1 VNLNGWDTVSIL
13 DMQQVNTQLASRLGE
28 LVMDFQ
34 TSWADGFAGSYTASG
49 KFGAWSITGGS
60 GSDIYLTLPI
70 TSGTLAPQG
79 AAPGKQTDISG
90 MAVTVIVNLEWVP
103 SAVSSQ
109 GKSLQFALQQVT
121 TPGAARQPGG
131 ISVKSVT
138 DPRGTGFGS
147 QVGSGVANT
156 LLDNKDKITFIFAQ
170 TGVVSTAT
178 ATWLQPKESAY
189 SFHQPQG
196 GGQYLAILSVTSDR
210 DISGLSSN
218 IDSGI
223 ASSQYPLSFAVS
235 GDLFLANVI
244 LPALPGA
251 FPQSNLSDFAY
262 ANGAIT
268 LARQFNLSAV
278 QAGAIW
284 YTPTVTSLAI
294 TINANALKNAT
305 SGSVYLDLPNA
316 YMDFSATTNNVL
328 TYTPAN
334 EAFTFQKDPNPV
346 TSTNDRVPWY
356 DYILTLGAIGAAI
369 TAIVLAAVESGV
381 SSSLTGSNLAG
392 SLSTAP
398 ATSVKWQGLEQI
410 TVESGSLNDCFLL
423 LANVA

>member
-1 VNLNGWDTVSIL
+1 
-13 DMQQVNTQLASRLGE
+13 MQQVNAQLAKRLSE
-28 LVMDFQ
+28 LVMTFQ
-34 TSWADGFAGSYTASG
+34 TAWVDGFSGAYTASG
-49 KFGAWSITGGS
+49 TFGPWSITGGS

-70 TSGTLAPQG
+70 ASGTLAPLG
-79 AAPGKQTDISG
+79 GTKEAQTDIGG
-90 MAVTVIVNLEWVP
+90 MTVTVIVNLEWVP
-103 SAVSSQ
+103 STVSPQ
-109 GKSLQFALQQVT
+109 GKSLQFALQEVT
-121 TPGAARQPGG
+121 APDAARQPGG
-131 ISVKSVT
+131 ISVKSVS
-138 DPRGTGFGS
+138 DPRNTGFGS
-147 QVGSGVANT
+147 EVGSGIANT

-178 ATWLQPKESAY
+178 ATWLEPKQSTY
-189 SFHQPQG
+189 SFHQPVG
-196 GGQYLAILSVTSDR
+196 GDQYLAILSVTSGR

-223 ASSQYPLSFAVS
+223 ASSQYPLSVAIS

-251 FPQSNLSDFAY
+251 FSGSALSDFTY

-268 LARQFNLSAV
+268 LASQFNLSAV

-284 YTPTVTSLAI
+284 YTPTVTSMAI
-294 TINANALKNAT
+294 TINANALENAT
-305 SGSVYLDLPNA
+305 SGSVYLDMPNA

-328 TYTPAN
+328 TYDPAG

-369 TAIVLAAVESGV
+369 TAIVLAAVESGLAG
-381 SSSLTGSNLAG
+381 SLTGSQLAG

-398 ATSVKWQGLEQI
+398 ATSVKWQGLEEI
-410 TVESGSLNDCFLL
+410 TAVSGSLNDCFLL